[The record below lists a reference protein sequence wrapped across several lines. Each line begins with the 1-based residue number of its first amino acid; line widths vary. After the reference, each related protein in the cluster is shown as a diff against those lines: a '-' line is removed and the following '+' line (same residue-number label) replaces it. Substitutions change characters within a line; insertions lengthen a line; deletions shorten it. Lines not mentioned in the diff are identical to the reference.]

1 MPVFRTWGSCITRDA
16 LEFAA
21 DATIAAFASR
31 ASIVSACTPP
41 FPQERL
47 KGLHIAPDLGNFQR
61 RVIEDDLNKT
71 GLARLDSSFTQNE
84 GGGVDKYPELF

>member
-21 DATIAAFASR
+21 DSTIAAYASR
-31 ASIVSACTPP
+31 SSIVTACTPP

-47 KGLHIAPDLGNFQR
+47 KGLHIAPEIGNFQR
-61 RVIEDDLNKT
+61 RVIEDDLGKT
-71 GLARLDSSFTQNE
+71 GLTRLDSTSTQNE
-84 GGGVDKYPELF
+84 GGKYPELF